1 MQEKDINLL
10 TLHTDRKDVDKRVS
24 ILTYS
29 KKIFIQDVD
38 RTYAKVHNLK
48 CKKKPKNLST
58 FPQLHHP
65 YNIFFKKE
73 KRIYKNNGV
82 GISGEFKGKV
92 KSEKSY
98 GFDALTFQ
106 SPRLSEAYQGLV
118 RLSIH

>member
-38 RTYAKVHNLK
+38 RTYARVHNLK
-48 CKKKPKNLST
+48 CKKSPKTYPRFHSYII
-58 FPQLHHP
+58 P
-65 YNIFFKKE
+65 IIVFFKKKK

-82 GISGEFKGKV
+82 GISGRLGTRDKGRVDK
-92 KSEKSY
+92 EI
-98 GFDALTFQ
+98 GFLLIIAPHNL
-106 SPRLSEAYQGLV
+106 
-118 RLSIH
+118 

>member
-65 YNIFFKKE
+65 YNSFLKKRKKE
-73 KRIYKNNGV
+73 YIRIMVWG
-82 GISGEFKGKV
+82 
-92 KSEKSY
+92 
-98 GFDALTFQ
+98 
-106 SPRLSEAYQGLV
+106 
-118 RLSIH
+118 

>member
-65 YNIFFKKE
+65 YNSFFLKKK

-82 GISGEFKGKV
+82 GISGRLGTRDKGRVDK
-92 KSEKSY
+92 EI
-98 GFDALTFQ
+98 GFLLIIAPHNL
-106 SPRLSEAYQGLV
+106 
-118 RLSIH
+118 